1 LRLHCYAVSTHQDE
15 LVLEPPPKKNPGS
28 AYGYRKKR
36 KRKFVNA
43 GGGRY
48 LSMQLQR
55 VRNDVLRLRVDGD
68 GHDDVDRTVPEHPA
82 PFFLSPKSD
91 S

>member
-1 LRLHCYAVSTHQDE
+1 
-15 LVLEPPPKKNPGS
+15 
-28 AYGYRKKR
+28 
-36 KRKFVNA
+36 
-43 GGGRY
+43 
-48 LSMQLQR
+48 MQLQR